1 MELKAY
7 QKDIIADLKRY
18 LEIMQEQ
25 KNYLKAFALFWEEKS
40 APSLGKYQDLLP
52 GVPNL
57 CFKVPTG
64 GGKTLL
70 ACASLSAIFAA
81 LPLQKIKAVVWLV
94 PSEAIL
100 TQTLKA
106 LKDPRHPYRQ
116 KIDADFNGR
125 VSVYSKQ
132 ELLNGQNFNPTV
144 INEQLSIMVL
154 SYDSFRSSN
163 REGLKAYKEN
173 SNLAIFN
180 KVLGTYNA

>member
-40 APSLGKYQDLLP
+40 APSLGKYQDL
-52 GVPNL
+52 
-57 CFKVPTG
+57 
-64 GGKTLL
+64 
-70 ACASLSAIFAA
+70 